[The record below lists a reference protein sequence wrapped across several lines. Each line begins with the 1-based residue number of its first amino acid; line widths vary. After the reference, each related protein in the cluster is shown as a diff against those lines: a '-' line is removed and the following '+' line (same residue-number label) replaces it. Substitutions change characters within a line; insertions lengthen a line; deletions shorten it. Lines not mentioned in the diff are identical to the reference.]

1 MVLDGVIGAAGQVL
15 GDLGPPVA
23 KLLVQLVDEL
33 VLALRPRRLLD
44 VGVQVVMP
52 TDGRQTG
59 VKHSLFIY
67 IF

>member
-1 MVLDGVIGAAGQVL
+1 MVLDGVVGAAGQVL

-23 KLLVQLVDEL
+23 ELLVQLVDEL

-52 TDGRQTG
+52 TERQIED
-59 VKHSLFIY
+59 KHTLFIY
-67 IF
+67 IL